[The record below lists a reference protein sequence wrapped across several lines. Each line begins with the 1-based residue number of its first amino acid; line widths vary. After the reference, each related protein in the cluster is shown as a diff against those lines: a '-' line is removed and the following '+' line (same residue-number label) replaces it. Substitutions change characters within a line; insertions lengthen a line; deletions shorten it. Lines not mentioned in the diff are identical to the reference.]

1 MIWILWI
8 SLIVIGIILF
18 ILLVTSLMIFLFAMR
33 AKSPWNQDKKP
44 WVPQINDPQLKER
57 AIKSIG
63 WFGSEGQL
71 VFINAKDGTK
81 LAGKIFLKDNATH
94 NIILFH
100 GYRGKPEGD
109 FCLIHDWLKNEKV
122 NIISIYERGVYPSG
136 GKYIT
141 LGVKESDDVKSW
153 TEYVSKLNKLPII
166 LWGMS
171 MGTASILY
179 SLREPTSKR
188 VTGIVADCG
197 FTSIYEQYFNQT
209 AEYSGRILAKFFLF
223 LAGLWCHL
231 FLHFGFKK
239 YDTRK
244 ILAKNKIPI
253 FFVHGKADKFVMT
266 YFTQENYDA
275 NKGEKSILLVKD
287 AGHMDSFKLQ
297 PEAYKKEV
305 RKLLKN

>member
-1 MIWILWI
+1 
-8 SLIVIGIILF
+8 
-18 ILLVTSLMIFLFAMR
+18 MR
-33 AKSPWNQDKKP
+33 AKSPWNQDNKP
-44 WVPQINDPQLKER
+44 WVPQIDDYKLKQK
-57 AIKSIG
+57 ALDSMD
-63 WFGSEGQL
+63 WFRSEGKL
-71 VFINAKDGTK
+71 VFIDAKDGTK
-81 LAGKIFLKDNATH
+81 LAGKVFLKENATH

-122 NIISIYERGVYPSG
+122 NIISIYERGVYPSK

-153 TEYVSKLNKLPII
+153 TEYVLKLNKLPII

-179 SLREPTSKR
+179 SLREPTNKR

-244 ILAKNKIPI
+244 ILANNKIPI
-253 FFVHGKADKFVMT
+253 FFVHGKVDKFVMT